1 MKPRTLIILIFAA
14 IAILIVYSSTYIV
27 NEAQQAIVT
36 QFGKPVG
43 DPITEPGIHFKLP
56 YVQKVHYFDKR
67 FLEWDGYP
75 NQIPTKDKRFIWV
88 DTYARWKISEP
99 LLFFQRVRDEQGAH
113 SRLDDIV
120 DGETRNAVAK
130 HDLIEVVRSS
140 NRSPLEIEKE
150 TSDDE
155 KSTLEEIHVGRLKI
169 SDEIFLN
176 ATERAKDMG
185 IEILDFRFKRIDY
198 VKEVQ
203 QKVFERMI
211 SERKRIADKYRSE
224 GQGEASRI
232 NGEKER
238 ELKRIQSEAFRKAK
252 EIMGDSDAK
261 ATQIYNSA
269 YNQSQEA
276 RNFYEFLKTMETYEK
291 TLDSGTSLI
300 MSTKGDFFKFLKKQK

>member
-1 MKPRTLIILIFAA
+1 MKPRNFIILILLFTA
-14 IAILIVYSSTYIV
+14 IFMVYSCTYIV
-27 NEAQQAIVT
+27 NETQQAIIT

-43 DPITEPGIHFKLP
+43 DPIGDPGIHFKVP
-56 YVQKVHYFDKR
+56 FVQKVHFFDKR

-88 DTYARWKISEP
+88 DTYARWRISDP

-130 HDLIEVVRSS
+130 HDLIELVRSS
-140 NRSPLEIEKE
+140 NRIPMEGEE
-150 TSDDE
+150 ATSDEE
-155 KSTLEEIHVGRLKI
+155 KSTLSKIEVGRLKI
-169 SDEIFLN
+169 SDEILLN
-176 ATERAKDMG
+176 ATELAKDMG
-185 IEILDFRFKRIDY
+185 LEILDFRFKRIDY

-203 QKVFERMI
+203 KKVFERMI

-238 ELKRIQSEAFRKAK
+238 ELKRIQSEAFRQAK
-252 EIMGDSDAK
+252 EIMGDADAK
-261 ATQIYNSA
+261 ATQIYNTA

-291 TLDSGTSLI
+291 TMDAGTSLI
-300 MSTKGDFFKFLKKQK
+300 LSTEGDFFKFLKRQK

>member
-1 MKPRTLIILIFAA
+1 MKPRNVIILIFVV
-14 IAILIVYSSTYIV
+14 IAIFIVYSSTYIV

-43 DPITEPGIHFKLP
+43 DPITEPGIHFKVP

-67 FLEWDGYP
+67 FLEWDGYS
-75 NQIPTKDKRFIWV
+75 NQIPTKDKRFILV
-88 DTYARWKISEP
+88 DTYARWKISDP
-99 LLFFQRVRDEQGAH
+99 LLFFQRLRDEQGAQ

-130 HDLIEVVRSS
+130 HDLIELVRSS
-140 NRSPLEIEKE
+140 NRSPLEIEE
-150 TSDDE
+150 AISDDE
-155 KSTLEEIHVGRLKI
+155 KSILEEIEVGRLKI
-169 SDEIFLN
+169 SEEIFQN

-252 EIMGDSDAK
+252 EIMGDSDAR

-269 YNQSQEA
+269 YNQSQES
-276 RNFYEFLKTMETYEK
+276 RDFYEFLKTMETYEK
-291 TLDSGTSLI
+291 TLDAGTSLI
-300 MSTKGDFFKFLKKQK
+300 LSTEGDFFKFLKKQK

>member
-1 MKPRTLIILIFAA
+1 MKPRNLIILIFVI
-14 IAILIVYSSTYIV
+14 IAIFAVYSTTYIV
-27 NEAQQAIVT
+27 NEAQQAIIT

-43 DPITEPGIHFKLP
+43 DPVTEPGIHFKVP

-88 DTYARWKISEP
+88 DTYARWKISDP

-130 HDLIEVVRSS
+130 HDLIELVRSS
-140 NRSPLEIEKE
+140 NRSPLEIEE
-150 TSDDE
+150 AASSDE
-155 KSTLEEIHVGRLKI
+155 KSTLEEIEVGRLKI

-203 QKVFERMI
+203 QKVFERMV

-261 ATQIYNSA
+261 ATQIYNEA
-269 YNQSQEA
+269 YNQNQEA
-276 RNFYEFLKTMETYEK
+276 RDFYEFLKTMETYEK
-291 TLDSGTSLI
+291 TMDEGTSLI
-300 MSTKGDFFKFLKKQK
+300 LSTKGDFFKFLKKQK